1 MHKYFVTTKT
11 IKVRLTKVK
20 VVRSCLT
27 TFLLCIKKG
36 GSLMDE
42 TILEKTE
49 GRVSYHDSVEEM
61 LKRIREDGMP
71 NVFDRWVSQEKIRC
85 KFCLEGLSCQL
96 CSQGPCR
103 INLNG
108 EQQKGVC
115 GIGPDGMAMRNMLLR
130 NIMGAGTY
138 SHHAYEAFRTLRATG
153 EEKTPFTIKDEY
165 KLKWMCDKVGINAN
179 QEINKMAVDLA
190 NFLESEMGK
199 DVDEP
204 SIMVDVFAPRKR
216 KNVWKSLGIYPSGVV
231 HEEQNAVASCLT
243 NVDGDYVSLAKKA
256 MRLGLATIYT
266 AQIGLEMVQDI
277 LFGTPMPHEVNVDLG
292 IMDPEYVNIVFNGH
306 QPWPGVA
313 TIQKAKMNEI
323 QEKAKAAGAKGLRIV
338 GSIETGQELLQRFE
352 VDDVFVGLMG
362 NWLAIEPLLATGT
375 VDVLAMEENCSP
387 PAIDHYA
394 EKYQVTL
401 VGVSTIIGIPG
412 LNHMIP
418 YNPANVDEMADKL
431 IDLAIENFKKRKGN
445 VIPKVPKITQKAIA
459 GFSTEAIL
467 NALGNRLDPL
477 VDVIAAGKIKG
488 IVALANCSTLRNG
501 PQDWNTVNL
510 VKELIKKDI
519 LVVAGGCGNHALEV
533 AGLCNLDALNIT
545 GEGLKEVCSMLKI
558 PPVLSF
564 GTCTDTGR
572 ISMLVT
578 ELANHLDVDVPDLPI
593 AVTAP
598 EWMEQK
604 ATIDGVFAVAY
615 GAYTHLSPT
624 PFLTGAEKLVKLLT
638 EDVEGLT
645 GGKIALG
652 DDPIQV
658 ANNIEAHI
666 LSKRKAMGLS

>member
-1 MHKYFVTTKT
+1 M
-11 IKVRLTKVK
+11 
-20 VVRSCLT
+20 S
-27 TFLLCIKKG
+27 
-36 GSLMDE
+36 E

-61 LKRIREDGMP
+61 LKRIREDGMS
-71 NVFDRWVSQEKIRC
+71 NVFDRWASQEKIRC

-103 INLNG
+103 INLKG
-108 EQQKGVC
+108 EQEKGVC
-115 GIGPDGMAMRNMLLR
+115 GIGPDAMAMRNMLLR

-153 EEKTPFTIKDEY
+153 EGKTPFTIKDVD
-165 KLKWMCDKVGINAN
+165 KLKWMCEKVGIDTN
-179 QEINKMAVDLA
+179 QDANKMAIELA
-190 NFLESEMGK
+190 NFLEAEMGS
-199 DVDEP
+199 DTDEP
-204 SIMVDVFAPRKR
+204 SVMVDVFAPRKR
-216 KNVWKSLGIYPSGVV
+216 KQVWKELGIYPSGVV

-256 MRLGLATIYT
+256 LSLGLATIYT

-277 LFGTPMPHEVNVDLG
+277 LFGTPSPHEVNVDLG

-313 TIQKAKMNEI
+313 TMQKARLQEV

-352 VDDVFVGLMG
+352 VDDIFVGLMG

-394 EKYQVTL
+394 EKYQITL
-401 VGVSTIIGIPG
+401 VGVSTVIGVPG
-412 LNHMIP
+412 LSHMIP
-418 YNPANVDEMADKL
+418 YNPAKLEEMADKL
-431 IDLAIENFKKRKGN
+431 IDLAIENFKKRKN
-445 VIPKVPKITQKAIA
+445 TVTPKVPRITQKAIA
-459 GFSTEAIL
+459 GFSTEAVVK
-467 NALGNRLDPL
+467 ALGNKLDPL

-533 AGLCNLDALNIT
+533 AGLCNLDAINMT
-545 GEGLKEVCSMLKI
+545 GEGLKEVCNMLKI

-624 PFLTGAEKLVKLLT
+624 PFLTGAKQLVKLLT
-638 EDVEGLT
+638 EDVENLT

-652 DDPIQV
+652 DDPKEV

-666 LSKRKAMGLS
+666 LSKRKGLGLS

>member
-1 MHKYFVTTKT
+1 MA
-11 IKVRLTKVK
+11 
-20 VVRSCLT
+20 
-27 TFLLCIKKG
+27 
-36 GSLMDE
+36 E

-61 LKRIREDGMP
+61 LKRIREDGMS
-71 NVFDRWVSQEKIRC
+71 NVFDRWTLQEQIRC
-85 KFCLEGLSCQL
+85 KFCLQGLSCQL

-103 INLNG
+103 INEKG
-108 EQQKGVC
+108 GQDKGVC
-115 GIGPDGMAMRNMLLR
+115 GIGPDAMAMRKLLLT

-138 SHHAYEAFRTLRATG
+138 SHHAYEAFRTLKATG
-153 EEKTPFTIKDEY
+153 EGKTPFKITDVN
-165 KLKWMCDKVGINAN
+165 KLKWMCEKLGINSN
-179 QEINKMAVDLA
+179 QDVNQMAIQLADLL
-190 NFLESEMGK
+190 NDQMNIGM
-199 DVDEP
+199 DEP
-204 SIMVDVFAPRKR
+204 NLMVEAFAPKKR
-216 KNVWKSLGIYPSGVV
+216 KQVWRDLHLYPAGAV
-231 HEEQNAVASCLT
+231 HEEQNSVASCLT
-243 NVDGDYVSLAKKA
+243 NVDGDYVSLATKA
-256 MRLGLATIYT
+256 LRLGLATIYN

-292 IMDPEYVNIVFNGH
+292 IMDPDYVNVVFNGH
-306 QPWPGVA
+306 QPWAGAA
-313 TIQKAKMNEI
+313 TLQKAKMADV
-323 QEKAKAAGAKGLRIV
+323 QERAKAAGAKGLRVV
-338 GSIETGQELLQRFE
+338 GSIETGQELLQRFA

-362 NWLAIEPLLATGT
+362 NWLTIEPLLATGT

-387 PAIDHYA
+387 PAIDMYA

-401 VGVSTIIGIPG
+401 VSVSTIIGVPG
-412 LNHMIP
+412 LQHKIP
-418 YNPANVDEMADKL
+418 YHPAEVDAMADKL
-431 IDLAIENFKKRKGN
+431 IELGIENFKKRKGKI
-445 VIPKVPKITQKAIA
+445 IPKVPQMTQKAIA
-459 GFSTEAIL
+459 GFSTEAVL
-467 NALGNRLDPL
+467 QALGNKLDPL

-488 IVALANCSTLRNG
+488 VVALANCSTLRNG

-510 VKELIKKDI
+510 TKELIKRDI

-533 AGLCNLDALNIT
+533 AGLCNLDAANLA
-545 GEGLKEVCSMLKI
+545 GEGLKAVCHLLKI

-578 ELANHLDVDVPDLPI
+578 ALADHLDVDVPQLPI

-624 PFLTGAEKLVKLLT
+624 PFVTGAPQLVKLLT

-645 GGKIALG
+645 GGKVALG
-652 DDPIQV
+652 DDPVEV
-658 ANNIEAHI
+658 ADNIEAHI
-666 LSKRKAMGLS
+666 IAKRKGLGLN